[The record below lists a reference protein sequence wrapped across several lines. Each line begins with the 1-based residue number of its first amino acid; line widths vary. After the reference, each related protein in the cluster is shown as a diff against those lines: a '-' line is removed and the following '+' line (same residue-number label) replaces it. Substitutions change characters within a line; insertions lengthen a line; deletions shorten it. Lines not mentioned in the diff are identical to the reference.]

1 MTPLERKIRKQI
13 NASGPIS
20 VSNFMS
26 TAMANPFHGYYQTR
40 DPFGLTGDF
49 ITAPEISQVFG
60 EILGL
65 WCAVTWQKGNKPKEL
80 NLVELGPGRGTLMS
94 DIMRSGITVPSFL
107 DAVQIHLVE
116 TSDVLCK
123 IQRQVLSNFK
133 VHWHKTLDT
142 IPQKPT
148 LIIANEFFDALPVDQ
163 YVNTKQGWYERRVDY
178 DEEKNKFFFM
188 PYKKKNSIKIPKQL
202 QNARLGAVFEN
213 CPIGQKLADQ
223 IGRWICLHGV
233 AAIIIDYGYT
243 ALNTLETLQAVKSHR
258 THNPLLEI
266 GEADLTAHVDF
277 SAISNSLKKGGVKVY
292 GPINQGEFLLSLGIK
307 ARIKKLLEGA
317 NSKQTESLL
326 EGCRRLT
333 SSSQMG
339 TLFKVIAVL
348 PPNQPAPA
356 GFELQS

>member
-1 MTPLERKIRKQI
+1 MTPLEKKIRNQI
-13 NASGPIS
+13 RASGPIS
-20 VSNFMS
+20 VSQFMS
-26 TAMANPFHGYYQTR
+26 TAMSNPFHGYYQTR

-65 WCAVTWQKGNKPKEL
+65 WCAVTWQKENKPKKL
-80 NLVELGPGRGTLMS
+80 SLVELGPGRGTLMS
-94 DIMRSGITVPSFL
+94 DIMRSCITVPSFL
-107 DAVQIHLVE
+107 EAVEIHLVE
-116 TSDVLCK
+116 TSSVLCK
-123 IQRQVLSNFK
+123 IQKQVLSNFK

-163 YVNTKQGWYERRVDY
+163 YINTSQGWRERRVDY
-178 DEEKNKFFFM
+178 DENSKNLIFILN
-188 PYKKKNSIKIPKQL
+188 KKRISIQIPKKL

-213 CPIGQKLADQ
+213 CPIGQKLANK
-223 IGRWICLHGV
+223 IGRWICLNGV

-243 ALNTLETLQAVKSHR
+243 GPKTLETLQAIKSHQ

-277 SAISNSLKKGGVKVY
+277 SAISRAFTKGGAKVY
-292 GPINQGEFLLSLGIK
+292 GPKNQGEFLLSLGIK
-307 ARIKKLLEGA
+307 TRIKKLLEAA
-317 NSKQTESLL
+317 NSKQAEILM

-348 PPNQPAPA
+348 PANHRAPA